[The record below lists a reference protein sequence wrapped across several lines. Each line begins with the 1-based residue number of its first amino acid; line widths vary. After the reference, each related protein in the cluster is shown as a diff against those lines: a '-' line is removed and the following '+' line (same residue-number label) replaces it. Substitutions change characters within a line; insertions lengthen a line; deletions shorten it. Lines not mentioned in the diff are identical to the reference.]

1 MSETLLLIDG
11 FNLLSRCYFATAYGR
26 DEESLAKNS
35 EGLYINGLRVMISKM
50 LSFVDLYE
58 PTHLVVAWDV
68 KRNETNRKNL
78 FEGYKETR
86 AELPPPLIQQY
97 ETLMPLL
104 DQLGVAQMSLAGHE
118 ADDVIG
124 ALAKKWSEEKQKPCY
139 IYSNDRD
146 LLQLLDEH
154 ISQIIAVKSRGDA
167 VYSLKH
173 FQEEFG
179 IHPSQWIDVK
189 ALLGDKSD
197 NVPGVAGV
205 GEKAALPLIQ
215 QYGSVEGVYEKLEEL
230 DPAFNRYKKK
240 LQSGEEMAVLSK
252 RLVTIETKMPEIT
265 EITFDRI
272 SFSYKQDIWQ
282 QQCKQL
288 ELNIKIM

>member
-26 DEESLAKNS
+26 EEESLAKNS
-35 EGLYINGLRVMISKM
+35 AGLYINGLRVMMTKM
-50 LSFVDLYE
+50 VSFVSLYQ
-58 PTHLVVAWDV
+58 PTHFVVAWDV
-68 KRNETNRKNL
+68 KRNETNRKSL

-86 AELPPPLIQQY
+86 AELPAPLIQQY
-97 ETLMPLL
+97 ETLTSVLEA
-104 DQLGVAQMSLAGHE
+104 LGVSQMSLEGHE

-124 ALAKKWSEEKQKPCY
+124 ALAKKWSKEKEKPCF

-146 LLQLLDEH
+146 LFQLLDEH
-154 ISQIIAVKSRGDA
+154 VSQIVALKRQGDTI
-167 VYSLKH
+167 YSLKH
-173 FQEEFG
+173 FRDEFG
-179 IHPSQWIDVK
+179 IEPSQWIDVK

-205 GEKAALPLIQ
+205 GDKAALPLVQ
-215 QYGSVEGVYEKLEEL
+215 QYGSIEGLYNQLEEL

-240 LQSGEEMAVLSK
+240 LQAGEEMAKLSK
-252 RLVTIETKMPEIT
+252 VLVTIETEMPEIQELRFD
-265 EITFDRI
+265 EIQ
-272 SFSYKQDIWQ
+272 FSYNQDIWQ

-288 ELNIKIM
+288 ELNIKIV